1 MVTERSRPT
10 TVGDEA
16 ALGGQTMTGY
26 LSRRWTFGAL
36 LTLAGVV
43 VAGLLPAPA
52 TAATP
57 TPVAGGAVV
66 RRTEHGTPHILAA
79 DYRGLGLGAGYSFAE
94 DNLCVLADDVV
105 TLSGQRSRWFGPD
118 GTTVYGDNNLASDIY
133 HTWVN
138 QSLVVERLLASPAP
152 IGPSAQARDLVR
164 GYVAGYNRYLAEH
177 PVASLPDPACRDAQW
192 VRPITELDIWR
203 RTYQL
208 AELSG
213 GEAVLGLVASAQPPG
228 ATAAAPAL
236 APADGLARLKG
247 PDKLGSNAIGIGRS
261 ASVGHTGLVL
271 GNPHFPWVGD
281 RRFYQQQ
288 LTIPGEIDVSG
299 ASLYGLPVVNI
310 GHTDKLAWS
319 HTVSTAQ
326 TFTLSQ
332 LALAPGNPTSYVV
345 DGSARRMDSSRVTV
359 PVRQPNGAIAP
370 VMQTVYR
377 TPDGPIVTFPGL
389 LDWTTT
395 TAYALHDANAGNLRI
410 IDQWLAMDRSHT
422 VAQLRTAEAK
432 YLGIPWVN
440 TVAADSTGSA
450 YYADVQVV
458 PNVSDALLAR
468 CGTGPPI
475 GLFILDGSRSNC
487 AWGNDSDAVSPG
499 LFGPS
504 RLPSLTRTDFVSNM
518 NDSPW
523 LANPAAP
530 ITGYPAIVGDIG
542 TPRSPRTR
550 MGLDMIADRLDGS
563 DGLGPPGFT
572 LPTLQATMLGNR
584 NLTAEEGRAAVVAMC
599 QANPNLQ
606 ASDGQTVNLGAA
618 CATIAAWNG
627 RGDIDSRGAYLWR
640 AFIEIARGRGVTVES
655 VPFDPNNPV
664 RTPSGVAANQ
674 VDVRQAFVD
683 AVQAFGALGVPV
695 DVPLGAEQHYAGVP
709 IHGCDEQEGCFNA
722 IAVPSPPGPGGDVPD
737 VSFGSSF
744 IMAAELTAS
753 GPRTRTILI
762 YGESANVASPYHA
775 DQVRLYSAKQWV
787 TDRFTDAEISSDPQ
801 LTVRTL
807 RP

>member
-1 MVTERSRPT
+1 MTRYVSRKW
-10 TVGDEA
+10 
-16 ALGGQTMTGY
+16 
-26 LSRRWTFGAL
+26 RFGAL
-36 LTLAGVV
+36 LTAAGAL

-52 TAATP
+52 SAATA
-57 TPVAGGAVV
+57 TPSAGGAVI
-66 RRTEHGTPHILAA
+66 RRTTNGIPHVLAS
-79 DYRGLGLGAGYSFAE
+79 DYRGLGLGAGYAFAE
-94 DNLCVLADDVV
+94 DNLCVFADDVV
-105 TLSGQRSRWFGPD
+105 TLSGQRSQWFGPD
-118 GTTVYGDNNLASDIY
+118 GTTVYGDNNLASDLY

-138 QSLVVERLLASPAP
+138 QSQVVERLLASSPP

-164 GYVAGYNRYLAEH
+164 GYVAGYNRYLAERT
-177 PVASLPDPACRDAQW
+177 VAGLPDPACRGAQW

-208 AELSG
+208 AGLSG
-213 GEAVLGLVASAQPPG
+213 GEAVLGLVVSAAPPG
-228 ATAAAPAL
+228 AAAVAPAL
-236 APADGLARLKG
+236 ASPDALARLRATSAPGNNAKL
-247 PDKLGSNAIGIGRS
+247 DSNAKLGSNAIGIGRS
-261 ASVGHTGLVL
+261 ASVGRTGLVL

-299 ASLYGLPVVNI
+299 ASLYGIPVINI
-310 GHTDKLAWS
+310 GHTDRLAWS
-319 HTVSTAQ
+319 HTISTAQ
-326 TFTLSQ
+326 TFTLTQ
-332 LALAPGNPTSYVV
+332 LALAPGNPTSYLV
-345 DGSARRMDSSRVTV
+345 DGYQRRMDSTTV
-359 PVRQPNGAIAP
+359 AVLVRQPDGTLAP
-370 VMQTVYR
+370 VTQTIYR
-377 TPDGPIVTFPGL
+377 TPDGPIVAIPGL
-389 LDWTTT
+389 LDWSTT

-410 IDQWLAMDRSHT
+410 IDQWLAMDRSHS
-422 VAQLRTAEAK
+422 VAQLRAAEAK

-440 TVAADSTGSA
+440 TVAADATGTA

-458 PNVSDALLAR
+458 PNVTDQLLAR

-475 GLFILDGSRSNC
+475 GLIILDGSHSNC

-550 MGLDMIADRLDGS
+550 MGLDMIADRLNGS
-563 DGLGPPGFT
+563 DGLGPAGFT

-584 NLTAEEGRAAVVAMC
+584 NLTAEEGRAAVVSMC
-599 QANPNLQ
+599 QANPTLQ
-606 ASDGQTVNLGAA
+606 ATDGQSVTLGAA
-618 CATIAAWNG
+618 CATLAGWNG

-640 AFIEIARGRGVTVES
+640 AFIELARGRGVTIES
-655 VPFDPNNPV
+655 VPFNPNNPV

-674 VDVRQAFVD
+674 ADVQQAFAD
-683 AVQAFGALGVPV
+683 AVQAFGAAGVPV
-695 DVPLGAEQHYAGVP
+695 DVPLGTEQHYAGVP

-722 IAVPSPPGPGGDVPD
+722 IAVPSPPDPGGVPD
-737 VSFGSSF
+737 VTFGSSF
-744 IMAAELTAS
+744 IMAVELTSS

-762 YGESANVASPYHA
+762 YGESTNVTSPYHA
-775 DQVRLYSAKQWV
+775 DQARLYSAKQWV
-787 TDRFTDAEISSDPQ
+787 TERFTDAEISQDPQ

-807 RP
+807 RS

>member
-1 MVTERSRPT
+1 VI
-10 TVGDEA
+10 
-16 ALGGQTMTGY
+16 
-26 LSRRWTFGAL
+26 
-36 LTLAGVV
+36 
-43 VAGLLPAPA
+43 
-52 TAATP
+52 
-57 TPVAGGAVV
+57 
-66 RRTEHGTPHILAA
+66 RRTAQGIPHVLAS
-79 DYRGLGLGAGYSFAE
+79 DYRGLGLGAGYAFAE

-118 GTTVYGDNNLASDIY
+118 GTTVYGDNNLASDLY

-138 QSLVVERLLASPAP
+138 QSSVVERLLASPAP
-152 IGPSAQARDLVR
+152 IGPSTQARDLVR
-164 GYVAGYNRYLAEH
+164 GYTAGYNRYLAEH
-177 PVASLPDPACRDAQW
+177 PVASLPDPACRGAQW

-208 AELSG
+208 AGLSG
-213 GEAVLGLVASAQPPG
+213 GEAVLGLVVSAAPPG
-228 ATAAAPAL
+228 AASATPNL
-236 APADGLARLKG
+236 APADGLARLRG
-247 PDKLGSNAIGIGRS
+247 PDKRGSDKLGSNAIGIGRS
-261 ASVGHTGLVL
+261 ASVGRTGLLL

-299 ASLYGLPVVNI
+299 ASLYGIPAVNI
-310 GHTDKLAWS
+310 GHTDQLAWS
-319 HTVSTAQ
+319 HTISTAQ

-345 DGSARRMDSSRVTV
+345 DGKARRMDSTTV
-359 PVRQPNGAIAP
+359 AVLVRQPDGTLAP
-370 VMQTVYR
+370 VTQTIYR
-377 TPDGPIVTFPGL
+377 TPDGPIVALPGL
-389 LDWTTT
+389 LDWSTT

-410 IDQWLAMDRSHT
+410 IDQWLAMDRSHN
-422 VAQLRTAEAK
+422 VAQLRTAEAR

-440 TVAADSTGSA
+440 TVAADATGTA

-458 PNVSDALLAR
+458 PNVSDQLLAR

-550 MGLDMIADRLDGS
+550 MGLDMIADRLNGS
-563 DGLGPPGFT
+563 DGLGPAGFT

-584 NLTAEEGRAAVVAMC
+584 NLTAEEGRAAVVSMC
-599 QANPNLQ
+599 QANPSLQ
-606 ASDGQTVNLGAA
+606 ASDGQSVNLGAA

-640 AFIEIARGRGVTVES
+640 AFIEIARGQGITIES

-664 RTPSGVAANQ
+664 RTPSGIAANQ
-674 VDVRQAFVD
+674 ADVRQAFAD
-683 AVQAFGALGVPV
+683 AVQAFGSAGVPV
-695 DVPLGAEQHYAGVP
+695 DVPLGTEQHYAGVP

-722 IAVPSPPGPGGDVPD
+722 IAVPSPPGPDGSVPD
-737 VSFGSSF
+737 VAFGSSF
-744 IMAAELTAS
+744 IMATELTTS

-762 YGESANVASPYHA
+762 YGESANVTSPFHA
-775 DQVRLYSAKQWV
+775 DQAQLYSAKQWV
-787 TDRFTDAEISSDPQ
+787 TDRFTDTEIGQDPQ
-801 LTVRTL
+801 LTVKTL

>member
-1 MVTERSRPT
+1 
-10 TVGDEA
+10 
-16 ALGGQTMTGY
+16 MTRYG
-26 LSRRWTFGAL
+26 SRRWTVGAL
-36 LTLAGVV
+36 LTAAGVL

-52 TAATP
+52 GAATAAP
-57 TPVAGGAVV
+57 SAGGAVI
-66 RRTEHGTPHILAA
+66 RRTAQGIPHILAS
-79 DYRGLGLGAGYSFAE
+79 DYRGLGLGAGYAFAE
-94 DNLCVLADDVV
+94 DNLCVFADDVV

-118 GTTVYGDNNLASDIY
+118 GTTVYGDNNLASDLY

-177 PVASLPDPACRDAQW
+177 PVASLPDPACRGAQW

-213 GEAVLGLVASAQPPG
+213 GEAVLGLVVSAAPPG
-228 ATAAAPAL
+228 AASATPSATPSL
-236 APADGLARLKG
+236 APADGLARLRGSDKRG
-247 PDKLGSNAIGIGRS
+247 TDKLGSNAIGIGRS
-261 ASVGHTGLVL
+261 ASVGRTGLVL
-271 GNPHFPWVGD
+271 GNPHFPWIGD

-299 ASLYGLPVVNI
+299 ASLYGIPAVNI

-319 HTVSTAQ
+319 HTISTAQ
-326 TFTLSQ
+326 TFTLTQ

-345 DGSARRMDSSRVTV
+345 DGKTRRMDSTTV
-359 PVRQPNGAIAP
+359 AVLVRQPDGMLAP
-370 VMQTVYR
+370 VTQTIYR
-377 TPDGPIVTFPGL
+377 TPDGPIVALPGL
-389 LDWTTT
+389 LDWSTT

-410 IDQWLAMDRSHT
+410 IDQWLAMDRSHN

-440 TVAADSTGSA
+440 TVAADSSGTA

-458 PNVSDALLAR
+458 PNVSDQLLAR

-550 MGLDMIADRLDGS
+550 MGLDMIADRLNGS
-563 DGLGPPGFT
+563 DGLGPAGFT

-584 NLTAEEGRAAVVAMC
+584 NLTAEEGRAAVVSMC
-599 QANPNLQ
+599 QANPTLQ
-606 ASDGQTVNLGAA
+606 ASDGQSVNLGAA

-640 AFIEIARGRGVTVES
+640 AFIEIARGQGITIES

-664 RTPSGVAANQ
+664 RTPSGIAANQ
-674 VDVRQAFVD
+674 ADVRQAFAD
-683 AVQAFGALGVPV
+683 AVQAFGSAGVPV

-722 IAVPSPPGPGGDVPD
+722 IAVPSPPDSATVPD
-737 VSFGSSF
+737 VTFGSSF
-744 IMAAELTAS
+744 IMATELTTS

-762 YGESANVASPYHA
+762 YGESSNVTSPFHA
-775 DQVRLYSAKQWV
+775 DQARLYSAKQWV
-787 TDRFTDAEISSDPQ
+787 TDRFTDAEIGQDPQ
-801 LTVRTL
+801 LTVKTL
-807 RP
+807 QP